1 MLESLQTESSDVQS
15 FFESMNLNSTAF
27 AELGTVMGGLGG
39 DEAELQDYFQLLFTS
54 TEATALL
61 VASVGSDGAAQQAVT
76 DALDGNTE
84 VRGCVC
90 VGVFCF
96 DPYCTGQ
103 LIALW
108 TESLGGGVAGKK
120 KRRRRQAELSN
131 KQIKILIKQFGRYVK
146 KIKQI
151 LTEDGLYDKLLQ
163 IESLLG
169 EDNCARA
176 APLLEE
182 VTTLME
188 SSRLENWVSNAVTVK
203 LELLINID
211 AVIDHK
217 QSFKFWRFLS
227 LWAKNTVKITRGY
240 LIIELAGKFYI
251 IINDTS

>member
-1 MLESLQTESSDVQS
+1 MC
-15 FFESMNLNSTAF
+15 
-27 AELGTVMGGLGG
+27 
-39 DEAELQDYFQLLFTS
+39 
-54 TEATALL
+54 
-61 VASVGSDGAAQQAVT
+61 
-76 DALDGNTE
+76 
-84 VRGCVC
+84 RW
-90 VGVFCF
+90 VFCF
-96 DPYCTGQ
+96 DSYCTGQ

-108 TESLGGGVAGKK
+108 TESLGGGVAGRK

-169 EDNCARA
+169 EDNCAQA

-203 LELLINID
+203 LELLVNID